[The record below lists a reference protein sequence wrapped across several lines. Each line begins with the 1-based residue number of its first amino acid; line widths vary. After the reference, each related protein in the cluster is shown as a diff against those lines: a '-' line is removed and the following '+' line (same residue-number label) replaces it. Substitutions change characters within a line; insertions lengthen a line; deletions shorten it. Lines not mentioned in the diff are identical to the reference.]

1 MASPVESSEAVISM
15 RDAAVEYG
23 VFVDGVGVFVDVG
36 RGMVKASGV
45 DVLDLLNRLSTNRV
59 DNLRAGEGA
68 PTIFTNEK
76 GRIIDLVYVL
86 NLGEFLLLLTGDG
99 AQGQVMEW
107 VDRYTFIEDSELE
120 DVTGSMSMLSVAGRK
135 ASDVLE
141 SVTGTDL
148 GGLGAYGSC
157 GFESDGVKGWLVRME
172 VGQIPGFRVLVGD
185 EDKQALLEMLFA
197 QGVTSEG
204 AEEWE
209 AFRIGAGTPVY
220 GKELDEGRN
229 PLEAGLIGAINFT
242 KGCYIGQE
250 VIARLDTY
258 EKVQRALVSLR
269 VGGSWEEGD
278 GLMLDGR
285 RVGEVTSLAR
295 VSDDGDGVGLGYV
308 RLSEATVG
316 KRFVG
321 VGSDGSWAEVVGVP
335 KLFGE

>member
-1 MASPVESSEAVISM
+1 MTTPVESSEAVISM
-15 RDAAVEYG
+15 RG
-23 VFVDGVGVFVDVG
+23 VVPEHGAFAEGVGVYVDIG
-36 RGMVKASGV
+36 RGMVKASGE

-59 DNLRAGEGA
+59 DNLRDGEGA

-86 NLGEFLLLLTGDG
+86 NLGEFVLLLTGGG

-120 DVTGSMSMLSVAGRK
+120 DVTESMSMLSVVGTK
-135 ASDVLE
+135 ASDLLE
-141 SVTGTDL
+141 EVTGVELT
-148 GGLGAYGSC
+148 GLGAYGSC
-157 GFESDGVKGWLVRME
+157 GFESDGVRGWVVRMD
-172 VGQIPGFRVLVGD
+172 VGELPGFRMLVED
-185 EDKQALLEMLFA
+185 EDKQALLEKLSA
-197 QGVTSEG
+197 HGATSAG

-209 AFRIGAGTPVY
+209 ELRVGAGVPVY
-220 GKELDEGRN
+220 GKELGESRN
-229 PLEAGLIGAINFT
+229 PLEAGLIGAIDFT

-269 VGGSWEEGD
+269 VEGSWEEGD

-285 RVGEVTSLAR
+285 RVGEITSMAR
-295 VSDDGDGVGLGYV
+295 VSDDGDSVGLGYV

-316 KRFVG
+316 TRFE
-321 VGSDGSWAEVVGVP
+321 GSDGSWAEVAGVP